1 MNVFNVGAFQS
12 ARRGAFGTDLRW
24 HAILDSTQDGARE
37 ALASGAVQGCVVL
50 AEEQRAGRGRWGR
63 SWRAEAGSGL
73 LFTVVLAPG
82 PSVAPASL
90 PVALGIAS
98 VQALRALGLSDVS
111 LKWPNDLWWRER
123 KLGGLLVEQAG
134 SFLLA
139 GCGLNITQSETD
151 WPDGLRGQAVSLRQ
165 AGLKASREAV
175 LAALLGTWESVLPV
189 WSKGGLEAF
198 RAELDAYDALLGR
211 DCRVG
216 LGRDTLQGRVLG
228 VASDGSLRLGLPD
241 GQERRLQAAQAME
254 LRPLATD

>member
-1 MNVFNVGAFQS
+1 MSVFNVGAFQA
-12 ARRGAFGTDLRW
+12 ARRGAFGADLRW
-24 HAILDSTQDGARE
+24 HAALGSTQDEARA
-37 ALASGAVQGCVVL
+37 ALGSGAVPGTVVL

-63 SWRAEAGSGL
+63 GWQAEAGSGL
-73 LFTVVLAPG
+73 LFTVVLASG
-82 PSVAPASL
+82 SSVAPATL
-90 PVALGIAS
+90 PVALGIAC
-98 VQALRALGLSDVS
+98 VQALRSLGLGEAS

-175 LAALLGTWESVLPV
+175 LAAVLGTWESVLAV
-189 WSKGGLEAF
+189 WSKGGLESF

-211 DCRVG
+211 DCRVS
-216 LGRDTLQGRVLG
+216 LGRETVQGRVLG
-228 VASDGSLRLGLPD
+228 VAPDGSLRLGQTD
-241 GQERRLQAAQAME
+241 GRERRLQAAQAMD
-254 LRPLATD
+254 LRPVWTD

>member
-1 MNVFNVGAFQS
+1 MSVFNVGAFQS

-24 HAILDSTQDGARE
+24 HAALGSTQDEARA
-37 ALASGAVQGCVVL
+37 ALLSGAAQGTVVL

-63 SWRAEAGSGL
+63 SWQAEAGSGL
-73 LFTVVLAPG
+73 LFTVVLASG
-82 PSVAPASL
+82 SSVAPATL

-98 VQALRALGLSDVS
+98 VQALRSLGLSEAS

-165 AGLKASREAV
+165 AGLKASREAI
-175 LAALLGTWESVLPV
+175 LAAVLGTWEAVLPV
-189 WSKGGLEAF
+189 WSKGGLGSL
-198 RAELDAYDALLGR
+198 RTELDAYDALLGR

-216 LGRDTLQGRVLG
+216 LGRETVQGRVLG

-241 GQERRLQAAQAME
+241 GGERRLQAAQAME
-254 LRPLATD
+254 LRPIWTD